1 MCIIP
6 MRVLPSP
13 EEFLSSLEHYEIA
26 FPIQVDQ
33 NGDFLTFDMRRQLK
47 PRPRRSLPYEPSEQ
61 QVFYKV
67 SAHHTQ
73 FLLNLTLHSNLLAE
87 HFTVEYWKR
96 DGMDWQHDFHEDCH
110 YAGHLQ
116 DQYLSSK
123 VAISNCNGLVSLVWP
138 ARGGANSFDPQA
150 GGSMWWEKLGVGGK
164 WEYSTLRSPS
174 AGCSHPSS
182 HPRGFFICVS
192 LPDPFFWCFPIG
204 FDWNGMILA
213 LWGCPHLALTKFFQ
227 QQHQRMFCVCRR
239 AGISQRCWNV
249 TSASRSFQLHMHS
262 WGSHLILSIFQEL
275 KNVTSEEKKKI

>member
-1 MCIIP
+1 MPIFGMLWQDPALAVAVLGLALLGVQLPRQAAVPTCAIP
-6 MRVLPSP
+6 TRVLPSP
-13 EEFLSSLEHYEIA
+13 EEFLSSLDHYEIA

-123 VAISNCNGLVSLVWP
+123 VAISNCNGLVSP
-138 ARGGANSFDPQA
+138 ALASQGPCQQL
-150 GGSMWWEKLGVGGK
+150 W
-164 WEYSTLRSPS
+164 
-174 AGCSHPSS
+174 SS
-182 HPRGFFICVS
+182 SRWICVVGKAW
-192 LPDPFFWCFPIG
+192 DRW
-204 FDWNGMILA
+204 
-213 LWGCPHLALTKFFQ
+213 
-227 QQHQRMFCVCRR
+227 R
-239 AGISQRCWNV
+239 AGIFHTGV
-249 TSASRSFQLHMHS
+249 TTGGGRGHPPSRP
-262 WGSHLILSIFQEL
+262 WGFLIRGSLLVQFLGLFPGIW
-275 KNVTSEEKKKI
+275 IGMG

>member
-1 MCIIP
+1 MATAWRLLTWTVTLGLAVGTFP
-6 MRVLPSP
+6 GYSFQSQ
-13 EEFLSSLEHYEIA
+13 EEFLSSLDHYEIA

-123 VAISNCNGLVSLVWP
+123 VAISNCNGLHGVIVADEEEYFIEPLSP
-138 ARGGANSFDPQA
+138 GANVSA
-150 GGSMWWEKLGVGGK
+150 GGEGKGSPHVVYKRSSLQYPHMDAACGVLGTCSVVI
-164 WEYSTLRSPS
+164 RS
-174 AGCSHPSS
+174 
-182 HPRGFFICVS
+182 
-192 LPDPFFWCFPIG
+192 
-204 FDWNGMILA
+204 
-213 LWGCPHLALTKFFQ
+213 
-227 QQHQRMFCVCRR
+227 
-239 AGISQRCWNV
+239 
-249 TSASRSFQLHMHS
+249 
-262 WGSHLILSIFQEL
+262 L
-275 KNVTSEEKKKI
+275 KS

>member
-1 MCIIP
+1 MCP
-6 MRVLPSP
+6 VLPSP
-13 EEFLSSLEHYEIA
+13 EEFLSSLDHYEIA

-123 VAISNCNGLVSLVWP
+123 VAISNCNGLVSVLWP
-138 ARGGANSFDPQA
+138 ARGSASSFDPPA
-150 GGSMWWEKLGVGGK
+150 GGSTWWEKLGVGGK
-164 WEYSTLRSPS
+164 WEYFMLVEGVTSMGVPDV
-174 AGCSHPSS
+174 
-182 HPRGFFICVS
+182 CVTS
-192 LPDPFFWCFPIG
+192 RPVSGHFPVD
-204 FDWNGMILA
+204 FDGSGIILA
-213 LWGCPHLALTKFFQ
+213 LWGSPDLAVTKFFQ
-227 QQHQRMFCVCRR
+227 QYQQITFCVC
-239 AGISQRCWNV
+239 W
-249 TSASRSFQLHMHS
+249 
-262 WGSHLILSIFQEL
+262 
-275 KNVTSEEKKKI
+275 

>member
-1 MCIIP
+1 MLAVAALGLALLGAQLPRQAAVPTCAIP
-6 MRVLPSP
+6 TRVLPSP
-13 EEFLSSLEHYEIA
+13 EEFLSSLDHYEIA

-123 VAISNCNGLVSLVWP
+123 VAISNCNGLVSP
-138 ARGGANSFDPQA
+138 ALASQGPCQQLWSSSRWIRVVGKAWDRWRA
-150 GGSMWWEKLGVGGK
+150 GIFRTGV
-164 WEYSTLRSPS
+164 TTARRARTSPVAS
-174 AGCSHPSS
+174 VG
-182 HPRGFFICVS
+182 V
-192 LPDPFFWCFPIG
+192 PDPWVTAGAVSGPFPRDL
-204 FDWNGMILA
+204 DWNGIILA
-213 LWGCPHLALTKFFQ
+213 LWVSVGKML
-227 QQHQRMFCVCRR
+227 
-239 AGISQRCWNV
+239 
-249 TSASRSFQLHMHS
+249 
-262 WGSHLILSIFQEL
+262 
-275 KNVTSEEKKKI
+275 